1 MTRQIDEQSATYPK
15 AGDYW
20 SEMLSGICIVLE
32 VNGDSVTFCKTK
44 IFHAAEGWEW
54 DLDTLVVTTR
64 QQFKKWLSY
73 DTCPGYWARVSYSS
87 EFHKR
92 VLKEYQSKKSSV
104 VAARALLCEGQQLEM
119 DFNPPFLS
127 TSSISS
133 SHIQS
138 SL

>member
-20 SEMLSGICIVLE
+20 SEMLSPTCIVLE
-32 VNGDSVTFCKTK
+32 VDGEAVTLCKTK
-44 IFHAAEGWEW
+44 KYHAAEGWEW

-73 DTCPGYWARVSYSS
+73 DTCPGYWARVSYSP
-87 EFHKR
+87 EFHKM

-104 VAARALLCEGQQLEM
+104 AARAPLCGGQQLEM

-133 SHIQS
+133 PHTQS
-138 SL
+138 FL